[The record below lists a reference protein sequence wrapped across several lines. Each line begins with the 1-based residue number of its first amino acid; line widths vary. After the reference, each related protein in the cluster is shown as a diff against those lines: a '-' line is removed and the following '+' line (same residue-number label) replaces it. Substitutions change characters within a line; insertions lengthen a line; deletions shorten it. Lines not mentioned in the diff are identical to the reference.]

1 MKSEGKKPFS
11 RDKFIMVVMVGR
23 RTSTQFFRSPVGSR
37 SRVQDLGFAERMIF
51 FKTSSEIRSKS
62 VKKLLPDSTVKSALN
77 LGAGCTKRRR
87 LKLIIED
94 SKNAPKLSARVLEG
108 IMFW

>member
-37 SRVQDLGFAERMIF
+37 SRVQDLGFAERMIY

-62 VKKLLPDSTVKSALN
+62 VKKLQDSTVKSALN